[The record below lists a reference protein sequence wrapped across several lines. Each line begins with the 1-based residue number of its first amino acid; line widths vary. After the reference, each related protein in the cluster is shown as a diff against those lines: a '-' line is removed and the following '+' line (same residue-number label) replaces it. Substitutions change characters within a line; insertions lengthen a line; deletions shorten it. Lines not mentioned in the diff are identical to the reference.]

1 MSTCPLIDACLLEG
15 IQAATESL
23 MVDTFTVQAF
33 TTTSD
38 GSGGQTQSW
47 ANETT
52 GVPGYMEG
60 SKEWSREVMTGEH
73 EQEVRRWTITLQQGT
88 VIDASRR
95 LVQTHRSG
103 TAITPRYFKVISA
116 IFGQTVD
123 FGVICECSELPN
135 LS

>member
-1 MSTCPLIDACLLEG
+1 MSCSLIDACLLEG

-23 MVDTFTVQAF
+23 MVDTFKIQ
-33 TTTSD
+33 SYS
-38 GSGGQTQSW
+38 GSSNNAGGQDDTW
-47 ANETT
+47 ADEAT

-60 SKEWSREVMTGEH
+60 SKEWSRELMTGEH
-73 EQEVRRWTITLQQGT
+73 EQEVRRWTITLKKGT
-88 VIDASRR
+88 TVDASRR
-95 LVQTHRSG
+95 IIQTHQNG

>member
-23 MVDTFTVQAF
+23 MVDTFTVQVINLV
-33 TTTSD
+33 SN
-38 GSGGQTQSW
+38 GSGGFTETWSD
-47 ANETT
+47 ETT
-52 GVPGYMEG
+52 GVIGYMEG
-60 SKEWSREVMTGEH
+60 SKEWSREVVVGEH
-73 EQEVRRWTITLQQGT
+73 EQEVRRWTITLKKGT
-88 VIDASRR
+88 TVDATRR
-95 LVQTHRSG
+95 IIQTHQG
-103 TAITPRYFKVISA
+103 GVAITNRRFKVISA